1 MAGPGVGAGAGV
13 RGAAAG
19 RRSGR
24 AGVRGPGSQVARL
37 ARDGLSN
44 PEIGS
49 RLFISSHT
57 VQYHLGHVFTKL
69 GITSRGQL
77 DRVLPGSPDG
87 SQPG

>member
-1 MAGPGVGAGAGV
+1 LASIP
-13 RGAAAG
+13 AAVHPAATAA
-19 RRSGR
+19 SQQLT
-24 AGVRGPGSQVARL
+24 AQEAQVAQL

-44 PEIGS
+44 PEIGA

-57 VQYHLGHVFTKL
+57 VQHHLGHVFTKL

-77 DRVLPGSPDG
+77 DRVLPGRPDG